1 MLLFSYQCYSRQKM
15 TSQWRPFCSYLTL
28 SCQSKLLLIHLLD
41 HVISYRVSNTVLQS
55 QFTELSK
62 LLMDKLTCYEK
73 SSSTALLKSVSGS
86 HDHLYD
92 VIILINTQLVSCS
105 LMLLSAQTAV
115 TWNDKATLHFLQ
127 ANINFTNHSKP
138 KVV

>member
-1 MLLFSYQCYSRQKM
+1 MLR
-15 TSQWRPFCSYLTL
+15 
-28 SCQSKLLLIHLLD
+28 HLLD

-73 SSSTALLKSVSGS
+73 SLSTPLLKSVSGS

-92 VIILINTQLVSCS
+92 VIIVINAQLVSCS
-105 LMLLSAQTAV
+105 LLLLSAQTAI
-115 TWNDKATLHFLQ
+115 TWNDQSTLHFLQ
-127 ANINFTNHSKP
+127 AIINFTNHPKP
-138 KVV
+138 KVTMM